1 MELQYIDIFDAIQF
15 AVDKIKKQEYKND
28 PCPPKFIVS
37 QLDKYDNKGEIIG
50 HEIILTIKHNGQCR
64 TKPLFPR
71 LDYKYG
77 YESLKDEMKW
87 LYNSTM

>member
-1 MELQYIDIFDAIQF
+1 
-15 AVDKIKKQEYKND
+15 
-28 PCPPKFIVS
+28 
-37 QLDKYDNKGEIIG
+37 
-50 HEIILTIKHNGQCR
+50 LTIKHSGQQR
-64 TKPLFPR
+64 TRSLFPR